1 MMLQTTKQLAKAV
14 KTQAPA
20 HVRLVSYTERQAKLG
35 RPVSPHVEIYAFPV
49 TAIASITNR
58 ATGVALTGGF
68 ASAAFVSLVGADVPA
83 LIYAA
88 QDIIPFFA
96 PLSKFC
102 VAFPVTYHSLNA
114 IRGAVWSQNPEMLT
128 VPQAAQ
134 SSQGL
139 LAAAGVVGIGAACY
153 TIKRD

>member
-1 MMLQTTKQLAKAV
+1 MMLQTTKQLAKAA
-14 KTQAPA
+14 KAQAPA
-20 HVRLVSYTERQAKLG
+20 HARMVSYTERQARLG

-68 ASAAFVSLVGADVPA
+68 ASAAFVSLLGADVPA

-88 QDIIPFFA
+88 QEVIPFFA

-114 IRGAVWSQNPEMLT
+114 VRGAVWSKRPELLET
-128 VPQAAQ
+128 VNASQ
-134 SSQGL
+134 SSYGL
-139 LAAAGVVGIGAACY
+139 LGASAVVGIGAACY